1 LTNNVGVEVDGK
13 RRIGYVK
20 VTGALSKIIID
31 GVLISNL
38 SANPKSQDNLVFE
51 TYFDYDMMWG
61 NSLDLRYSNIKKL
74 KIKNLDWLSN
84 LKLNADLECINSDNN
99 QLFNDVLVNGSI
111 KTFRNNTYYTLT
123 RNLETPWGDWE
134 QYYYWYISEKVLDIL
149 SDNCFH

>member
-1 LTNNVGVEVDGK
+1 
-13 RRIGYVK
+13 
-20 VTGALSKIIID
+20 
-31 GVLISNL
+31 
-38 SANPKSQDNLVFE
+38 
-51 TYFDYDMMWG
+51 MMWG